1 MNFIGSKY
9 RTLLVLIGFFIASMG
24 VATAQ
29 KVEFGLRLMPTFSSF
44 DLKNSSGGTVDGKAN
59 FGFGASAFLGY
70 NFNNHIGLQGEIIYS
85 TASQKYTESDVERN
99 IKLKYVN
106 IPLLLSLNTSKHSL
120 VNLNIVAGPQI
131 GISAGT
137 DLKVSGG
144 NGTNN
149 QNAVLAIRK
158 GDLGF
163 AYGAGLDFA
172 ISPSRNAR
180 LGVGYRGVRGL
191 VDISKNN
198 NNTSTENYY
207 VVDRTKII
215 SNAFYVGL
223 SILF

>member
-70 NFNNHIGLQGEIIYS
+70 NFNSHIGLQTEVIYS

-106 IPLLLSLNTSKHSL
+106 IPLLLSLNTGKHSL
-120 VNLNIVAGPQI
+120 INFNIVAGPQI

-172 ISPSRNAR
+172 VSPSHNAR
-180 LGVGYRGVRGL
+180 FGVGYRGVRGL

-198 NNTSTENYY
+198 NNITTENYY
-207 VVDRTKII
+207 VVDRTKIR
-215 SNAFYVGL
+215 SNAFYVGF

>member
-9 RTLLVLIGFFIASMG
+9 RTLLVMIGFFIASMG